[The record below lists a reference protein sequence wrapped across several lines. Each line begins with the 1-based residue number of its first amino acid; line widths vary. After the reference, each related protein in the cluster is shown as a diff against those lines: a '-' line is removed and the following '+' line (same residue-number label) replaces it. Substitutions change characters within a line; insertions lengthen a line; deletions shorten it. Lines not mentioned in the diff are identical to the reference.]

1 MRIIFN
7 FYQLRSAKYPLVYG
21 IQETDLPAIDCTTLE
36 DVATAVRNYNVPW
49 FKLLSADAHF

>member
-1 MRIIFN
+1 
-7 FYQLRSAKYPLVYG
+7 LRSAKYPLVYG
-21 IQETDLPAIDCTTLE
+21 IQETDLPAIDCTTLQ